1 LYRLLLKLNPND
13 NQGIRYLLSALFRGL
28 MPEDVDMM
36 MEKGNRKQDWSELE
50 NLLIEENK
58 KHKFWE
64 SEILDE
70 EIETP
75 EGNA

>member
-1 LYRLLLKLNPND
+1 
-13 NQGIRYLLSALFRGL
+13 
-28 MPEDVDMM
+28 MM
-36 MEKGNRKQDWSELE
+36 DGKM
-50 NLLIEENK
+50 ENK

-64 SEILDE
+64 FEILDE